1 MSSVKLVSEIV
12 PGLFWLAGF
21 VIKPNETVTEVPAGT
36 VRGMPGLVP
45 EIILSVR
52 ELEVLV
58 REQVSW

>member
-1 MSSVKLVSEIV
+1 M
-12 PGLFWLAGF
+12 FWLAGF